1 MKSRHKITLLFTLL
15 VTAILLGVSLS
26 VYYFSALERQQ
37 IYKKRLTSRALN
49 YAQIFSY
56 FSDSSNNVLDRINTS
71 SMDLIARK
79 SVEIYDLSGN
89 RKYSYTMQ
97 EGDSIGVDAKVVSE
111 TVASKNYFYTVR
123 GREALAIHYA
133 EEGYGGI
140 IVIVAGYDI
149 DGWTQLKK
157 LRQIFIFALL
167 FAIVV
172 ILIAGHVFS
181 KQLLKPV
188 AQIIKEVNDISSHN
202 LSHRIRAG
210 ETQDELNQLAN
221 TFNELLD
228 RLQES
233 FTSQRRFI
241 SNASHELST
250 PLTSISSQLQVAL
263 QRNRTTDEYRQVMQS
278 VHEDVMQMRELTKS
292 LLEIAKTGSE
302 GSIELNEIRIDEIL
316 FKVMGDMKK
325 VNPIYQIELDFID
338 SDDNDDYGF
347 LVFGNADLL
356 YIAVK
361 NLVENGCKYSFDHIA
376 RVDLSLQNGST
387 VIDVKSNGEP
397 IAKEEMEKIFQP
409 FYRSSNSAG
418 KSGFG
423 LGLAL
428 AKRIVG
434 LHKGTLE
441 VKSGLKTGTSFII
454 VLPTFRKKA

>member
-1 MKSRHKITLLFTLL
+1 LKSRHKITLLFTLL
-15 VTAILLGVSLS
+15 VTAILLAVSIS

-37 IYKKRLTSRALN
+37 IYRKRLTSRALN

-56 FSDSSNNVLDRINTS
+56 FSDSSNSVLNRINTS
-71 SMDLIARK
+71 SIDLIARK
-79 SVEIYDLSGN
+79 SVEIYDTAG
-89 RKYSYTMQ
+89 RKKYGYAMQ
-97 EGDSIGVDAKVVSE
+97 DGDSIGIDEKVISE
-111 TVASKNYFYTVR
+111 TIANKQYYYNVKE
-123 GREALAIHYA
+123 REALAVHYS

-140 IVIVAGYDI
+140 IVIVAGYDV
-149 DGWTQLKK
+149 DGWMQLKK
-157 LRQIFIFALL
+157 LKQIFVFALL
-167 FAIVV
+167 FGIVV

-188 AQIIKEVNDISSHN
+188 AQIIREVNDISSHN
-202 LSHRIRAG
+202 LSHRIQAG

-278 VHEDVMQMRELTKS
+278 VQEDVMQMRELTKS
-292 LLEIAKTGSE
+292 LLEIAKTGAE

-325 VNPIYQIELDFID
+325 VNTAYQVELDFID
-338 SDDNDDYGF
+338 SGDGDDYGF

-356 YIAVK
+356 YIAAK
-361 NLVENGCKYSFDHIA
+361 NLVENGCKYSSDNVA
-376 RVDLSLQNGST
+376 RVDLSFQNGT
-387 VIDVKSNGEP
+387 AVIEVKSTGEP

-441 VKSGLKTGTSFII
+441 VTSDINSGTSFII
-454 VLPTFRKKA
+454 TLPTLKKKT